1 MYKRNLYK
9 QFTLADFN
17 QPIGLKMNPENRWV
31 KKADKIPWD
40 EIEEKYASLFE
51 STTGTVAK
59 PLRMA
64 LGSLII
70 QTEYSYSD
78 RELVAQIQENPY
90 YQFFIGLPGYQQEP
104 PYVPSLL
111 VEFRKR
117 LTSEIL
123 GEINEMIIRKKDDDN
138 HKLSGRSDSS
148 NENSKTSENRG
159 TIILDATCA
168 PQNIA
173 FPQDTNLL
181 NECRE
186 KLEGVIDYIC
196 EKNALF
202 KPRTYRR
209 KARKDY
215 LAIARTKKKTAGKLR
230 KAIKKQ
236 LQYVKRDFAYISSY
250 LEQGYGITEKQ
261 KTLLTV
267 LHTLYN
273 QQKYMHDNKT
283 HIVPNRIVNISQ
295 PYIRPIV
302 RGKAKSKVEFGTK
315 LDISIVDG
323 YARIE
328 KQSFDAYNESEV
340 LKEAVE
346 RYAEKYG
353 HYPEKVLAD
362 KIYRNR
368 DNLKYC
374 KLHGIRLSGPALGRP
389 KREAVIDKKAE
400 YKDNCDR
407 VEVERAFSLAKR
419 SYGLGLIRTKLE
431 DTTRSAVALS
441 ILAMNLNKVS
451 LRQIFCSVFLVY
463 RTKIRAVLLPDFR
476 SILLT

>member
-1 MYKRNLYK
+1 
-9 QFTLADFN
+9 
-17 QPIGLKMNPENRWV
+17 
-31 KKADKIPWD
+31 
-40 EIEEKYASLFE
+40 
-51 STTGTVAK
+51 
-59 PLRMA
+59 
-64 LGSLII
+64 
-70 QTEYSYSD
+70 
-78 RELVAQIQENPY
+78 
-90 YQFFIGLPGYQQEP
+90 
-104 PYVPSLL
+104 
-111 VEFRKR
+111 
-117 LTSEIL
+117 
-123 GEINEMIIRKKDDDN
+123 MIIRKKDDDN
-138 HKLSGRSDSS
+138 HTPSGGTGSS
-148 NENSKTSENRG
+148 NENSETSKNKG
-159 TIILDATCA
+159 TVILDATCA

-173 FPQDTNLL
+173 FPQDTRLL

-196 EKNALF
+196 EKNALS
-202 KPRTYRR
+202 KPRMYRR

-215 LAIARTKKKTAGKLR
+215 LSIARTKKKTAGRIR

-236 LQYVKRDFAYISSY
+236 LQYVQRDFAYIGSY
-250 LEQGYGITEKQ
+250 LEQGYTITEKQ

-273 QQKYMHDNKT
+273 QQKYMYDNKT
-283 HIVPNRIVNISQ
+283 HIVPDRIVSISQ

-302 RGKAKSKVEFGTK
+302 RGKAKAKVEFGAK

-346 RYAEKYG
+346 GYAEKYG

-374 KLHGIRLSGPALGRP
+374 KLHGIQLSGPALGRS
-389 KREAVIDKKAE
+389 KRGAVIDKKAE

-419 SYGLGLIRTKLE
+419 SYGLGLIRTRLE
-431 DTTRSAVALS
+431 DTTRSVIALS

-451 LRQIFCSVFLVY
+451 LRQIFYSVILGY
-463 RTKIRAVLLPDFR
+463 RTKIRVVYAGF
-476 SILLT
+476 